1 MTPPDALA
9 TETDPEIRPAAEHP
23 ADSTGAL
30 APAHP
35 GDPRPRI
42 AKYLAIFRVSL
53 AERMTY
59 RGDFLLA
66 TIFRFLPMV
75 TTILLW
81 KAIYEGSG
89 EDIMSGFRYREMIA
103 YLLLTHI
110 SRMFSSMPNLA
121 AGIAREVREGTLKRY
136 LLQPMDMIGYLLAYR
151 VAHKVA
157 YIVASSLPYAL
168 LFSACQV
175 SLGVFDKLPDP
186 VTFGAYA
193 LSLILAFLVGFFFE
207 ASVGMVGFWFL
218 EVTSLLYIVMTLNF
232 FISGQ
237 MLPLDLLPQPWF
249 DILTWLPFQYMA
261 YFPAVVFLGKVKPED
276 LWIHLFRELLWA
288 IAFMVLARLLF
299 RRGLRRYSA
308 FGG

>member
-9 TETDPEIRPAAEHP
+9 TRPDSVPPPPVLTETIAAGR
-23 ADSTGAL
+23 T
-30 APAHP
+30 APVQP
-35 GDPRPRI
+35 GEPRTRL

-53 AERMTY
+53 SERMTY
-59 RGDFLLA
+59 RLDFLVG

-75 TTILLW
+75 TTVLLW
-81 KAIYEGSG
+81 QAIYVGSG
-89 EDIMSGFRYREMIA
+89 RKDSDLAGFSYNEMIA

-136 LLQPMDMIGYLLAYR
+136 LLQPIDMIGYLLSYR

-157 YIVASSLPYAL
+157 YIVTSFLPYAL
-168 LFSACQV
+168 LFFVCRGFFS
-175 SLGVFDKLPDP
+175 GFPDP
-186 VTFGAYA
+186 VTLGAYA

-207 ASVGMVGFWFL
+207 ACVGMIGFWFL

-232 FISGQ
+232 FVSGQ
-237 MLPLDLLPQPWF
+237 MMPLDLLPPPWSG
-249 DILTWLPFQYMA
+249 LLKALPFQYMA
-261 YFPAVVFLGKVKPED
+261 YFPAAVFLGKVTGTA
-276 LWIHLFRELLWA
+276 LWIGLLAELSWAVIFIVLTRVLFRL
-288 IAFMVLARLLF
+288 
-299 RRGLRRYSA
+299 GLRRYSA